1 MRERR
6 GLLVALTSLS
16 LIALELAWTRVF
28 SAEFFYSFAF
38 LILSVA
44 VLGLGL
50 GALAVRLSR
59 AAGDERALP
68 WWLLATAAAA
78 TAGPPLAFAVNA
90 DFGRIFQSWAL
101 AGNVALTAL
110 VLGAAYF
117 CGGAVLAH
125 LFARGHAEL
134 PRLYTADLAGA
145 GLGVLLCVAVM
156 NVLGTPTAV
165 FACGAPVLLGA
176 ALTLPRRAKPLAVV
190 VLAAMAVLGGQA
202 ESLLS
207 KPRQERAPVS
217 YTHWDAVAK
226 LKVYDY
232 GEDAKGLEI
241 DNAANSPVHRF
252 DGDFTPPP
260 REAGPVFGIDVRP
273 LIERFDR
280 CTFLSLGAGGGG
292 DVLQALVYGA
302 DEVHAVEVVPHINRL
317 LTDGPLADFTGRLYH
332 DPRVTVA
339 TEDGRSYVRRH
350 RGEFDLIYSL
360 SSNTFA
366 ALASGSFAMAEN
378 YLFTREAFRDYWL
391 ALSDDGFLSMEHQ
404 FYMPRLVSEALLA
417 LQDLGV
423 ADPAAHLAV
432 YDLPAMRRNL
442 LLLSKQPLTDEIRR
456 TAYWPLTPERH
467 GQIHLLYP
475 ADEADRD
482 NLIQRIVEGGWKA
495 AAADAPIDISPCDD
509 NRPFTAQ
516 LGLWKNFR
524 PGALKQISPYEFR
537 GFPLAKL
544 LVAVVLAASLLL
556 VAPLTL
562 LPRLGRGPR
571 LRAAPWLYFFLLG
584 MAFMMVE
591 VVLIQQ
597 FTLLIGPSVYGL
609 ITVLAVLLLGSGLG
623 SRLSPR
629 AGDALPFLGIA
640 AWLLLDV
647 MLFARV
653 AELCGGWGL
662 GPRAATAAV
671 LIAPLGLCMGM
682 PFPKGGRRVGAL
694 IDWGFAVNG
703 VASVVGSALAVLV
716 AFVAGYRAALLLGGA
731 VYLAAGG
738 LLAWRRGW
746 AMRVGAGAAS
756 EPLDFGPMHVDGGD
770 RSQIN
775 RPLQPD

>member
-59 AAGDERALP
+59 AAGDAQALP

-90 DFGRIFQSWAL
+90 DFARLFQSWAH
-101 AGNVALTAL
+101 AGNVLLTTL
-110 VLGAAYF
+110 LLGAAYF
-117 CGGAVLAH
+117 CGGAALAQ
-125 LFARGHAEL
+125 LFARGHADL
-134 PRLYTADLAGA
+134 PRLYTADLTGA
-145 GLGVLLCVAVM
+145 GLGVLLGVVVM

-165 FACGAPVLLGA
+165 FACGLPVLLGA
-176 ALTLPRRAKPLAVV
+176 LLALPRRAKPLTAV
-190 VLAAMAVLGGQA
+190 VLAAMVVMGGQA

-226 LKVYDY
+226 LKLYDY

-260 REAGPVFGIDVRP
+260 RENGPVFGIDVRP
-273 LIERFDR
+273 LIERFEH
-280 CTFLSLGAGGGG
+280 CTFLSLGSGGGG

-302 DEVHAVEVVPHINRL
+302 SEVHAVEVVPHINRL
-317 LTDGPLADFTGRLYH
+317 LTDGLLADFTGRIYQ

-442 LLLSKQPLTDEIRR
+442 LLLSKRPLTDELRR

-482 NLIQRIVEGGWKA
+482 NLIQRIVDGGWEA
-495 AAADAPIDISPCDD
+495 AAADVPIDLSPCDD

-524 PGALKQISPYEFR
+524 PGALEQISPYEFR

-544 LVAVVLAASLLL
+544 LVGVVLAASLLL
-556 VAPLTL
+556 AVPLTL

-571 LRAAPWLYFFLLG
+571 LRPAPWLYFFLLG
-584 MAFMMVE
+584 MAFMIVE

-609 ITVLAVLLLGSGLG
+609 VTVLAVLLLGSGLG

-647 MLFARV
+647 LLFPRV
-653 AELCGGWGL
+653 AALCGGWAL
-662 GPRAATAAV
+662 GARAAVAAA
-671 LIAPLGLCMGM
+671 LIAPLGLLMGM

-703 VASVVGSALAVLV
+703 VAAVVGSALAVLV

-731 VYLAAGG
+731 GCLAGGG
-738 LLAWRRGW
+738 LLAWRGGW
-746 AMRVGAGAAS
+746 S
-756 EPLDFGPMHVDGGD
+756 ENVDDERETRAPLP
-770 RSQIN
+770 S
-775 RPLQPD
+775 